1 MKRNVNLGSIN
12 ITREQ
17 QKQTMSE
24 FAKDNGIDPQ
34 EAISLFV
41 DTDRDLIPSLGY
53 IIDTPEDYREFLD
66 EMYQF
71 GLTEE

>member
-12 ITREQ
+12 ITKEQ

-53 IIDTPEDYREFLD
+53 IIDTQDDYREFLD
-66 EMYQF
+66 EMYQL
-71 GLTEE
+71 GLAEE